1 MSEKPVAR
9 VGDTGSHG
17 GSITTG
23 SNSIFVNSKPIARVG
38 DIYNCPEHGPNPI
51 VTGAPYIFGNDVLV
65 AHVGSKTACGAEITS
80 GSPDVFINIPLSGK
94 LVEAFAGVG
103 KYSEQFCVISDMT
116 GEPLV
121 GVEYRIITQK
131 GNIYE
136 GKTDHDGK
144 TVRVYTDEP
153 ENIECFID

>member
-65 AHVGSKTACGAEITS
+65 V
-80 GSPDVFINIPLSGK
+80 
-94 LVEAFAGVG
+94 
-103 KYSEQFCVISDMT
+103 
-116 GEPLV
+116 
-121 GVEYRIITQK
+121 
-131 GNIYE
+131 
-136 GKTDHDGK
+136 
-144 TVRVYTDEP
+144 
-153 ENIECFID
+153 

>member
-1 MSEKPVAR
+1 MSGKPVAR

-17 GSITTG
+17 GTIIDG
-23 SNSIFVNSKPIARVG
+23 SPIIRANNRPIALVG
-38 DIYNCPEHGPNPI
+38 SIYNCPVHGPNPI
-51 VTGAPYIFGNDVLV
+51 VTGAPYVFGNDVLV

-94 LVEAFAGVG
+94 LVETFSGVG

-116 GEPLV
+116 GEPLIS
-121 GVEYRIITQK
+121 VEYRIITQK

-153 ENIECFID
+153 ENIECFIA